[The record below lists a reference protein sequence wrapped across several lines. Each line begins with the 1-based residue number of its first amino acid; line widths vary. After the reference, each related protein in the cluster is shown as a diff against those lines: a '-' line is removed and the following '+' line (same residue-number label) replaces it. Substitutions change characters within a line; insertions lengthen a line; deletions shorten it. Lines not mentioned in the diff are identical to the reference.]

1 MNEPLVIARAFHLA
15 STLLLA
21 GLGDNRGILERYGTI
36 AAFGQTNPFATVSS
50 RSALAAPPRPSGG
63 QDDPGVALAAGMPG
77 VALAAGMAAA
87 LLGEAMLGV
96 SLLVGEAL
104 LVSHVIEA

>member
-1 MNEPLVIARAFHLA
+1 LREHLV
-15 STLLLA
+15 
-21 GLGDNRGILERYGTI
+21 
-36 AAFGQTNPFATVSS
+36 
-50 RSALAAPPRPSGG
+50 
-63 QDDPGVALAAGMPG
+63 PGVALAAGMPGVARAAGMPG